1 MAAIIKER
9 DRRLLSRKF
18 ERELQGNVRLIVF
31 TKKPEEENCKIMKQ
45 IVEEVS
51 GLSERLL
58 SEYYDIEENSDKASR
73 WSIDKTPALLLF
85 GEKEYGVR
93 FFGLPAGYEFTT
105 LIEDI
110 VDVSKGKSRLA
121 PTSRKRVSAIA
132 TPLHIQVF
140 VTPTCPY
147 CPRAVRI
154 AHEIAVENLNVKSD
168 MIEATEFPELSA
180 KYQVMAV
187 PKIVINDRYSFEEA
201 LPEPYFINYVLAVVE
216 GKVEELP
223 SERYR
228 GTVTRV

>member
-31 TKKPEEENCKIMKQ
+31 TKKPEEENCKIMRQ

-58 SEYYDIEENSDKASR
+58 PEYYDIEENSDKASR

-187 PKIVINDRYSFEEA
+187 PKIVINDRYSFEGA